1 MTALAHLRGII
12 FDMDGTLVD
21 SGLDFTAMR
30 KEMGL
35 RPGLPILEQ
44 LAALSQDE
52 RVVKEAI
59 LHRHEMAGAERAKLI
74 EGADRLLAALA
85 ATGRPLAIV
94 TRNSRET
101 TAYTLDRLKLTP
113 FFDIVICR
121 EDGPHKPDPWA
132 ILEICRRW
140 QLTASEVVMIGDF
153 ELDIQSAHNAGCPS
167 VLFTEGKPP
176 GLVAGSTLA
185 THTAVHLDDLRQLL
199 APGKDSI

>member
-21 SGLDFTAMR
+21 SGLDFTTMR
-30 KEMGL
+30 SEMGL
-35 RPGLPILEQ
+35 RPSLPILEQ
-44 LAALSQDE
+44 LDTLPQDDRAA
-52 RVVKEAI
+52 KEAI
-59 LHRHEMAGAERAKLI
+59 LHRHEMAGAERATLI
-74 EGADRLLAALA
+74 AGADRLLAALA
-85 ATGRPLAIV
+85 KTGRPMAIV

-101 TAYTLDRLKLTP
+101 TTHTLDRLKLSS

-140 QLTASEVVMIGDF
+140 QFATKEVVMVGDF

-167 VLFTEGKPP
+167 VLFTEGRPP
-176 GLVAGSTLA
+176 AQVAGAELA
-185 THTAVHLDDLRQLL
+185 THTAVHLDDLYHLL